1 MSVPVRKG
9 TLPPV
14 YMDPPNAPPQAAFPQ
29 SAQGGQ
35 PFVVVQNNAVD
46 DVRGSVLEGFNAS
59 LAKKFG
65 VIQIVGGVLSIALG
79 IGLIVLGSVAAFNGA
94 IFWSGIVYI
103 AAGSLGYSSGKYK
116 TRCTII
122 AYMVLA
128 IIASL
133 STIGI
138 FATAAT
144 GITLEKVLQQWGM
157 HIYKNHEVRDNMIPI
172 ALYGVLLAIG
182 IVELITLIWGS
193 ALTCKVTCCRDRSR
207 HAITV
212 IQQTQPVTASPVGI
226 YPTSN

>member
-1 MSVPVRKG
+1 
-9 TLPPV
+9 
-14 YMDPPNAPPQAAFPQ
+14 MDPPNAPPQAAFPQ
-29 SAQGGQ
+29 NTQGGQ
-35 PFVVVQNNAVD
+35 PFVVVQNNATD
-46 DVRGSVLEGFNAS
+46 DVRGSVLDGFKAS

-79 IGLIVLGSVAAFNGA
+79 AALIVLNSLAAYNGA
-94 IFWSGIVYI
+94 IFWAGIMYI
-103 AAGSLGYSSGKYK
+103 VAGSLGYSSGKYK

-128 IIASL
+128 IIATL

-144 GITLEKVLQQWGM
+144 GITLEQILQPWGM
-157 HIYKNHEVRDNMIPI
+157 HIYQNHGDRDHMIPI
-172 ALYGVLLAIG
+172 ALYGVLLVIG

-193 ALTCKVTCCRDRSR
+193 ALTCQVTCCRDRSR

-226 YPTSN
+226 YPTAN